1 MQFSGKGFNGTESM
15 TVGSF
20 SSAAALMNRCSQ
32 GSQVVIS
39 DITFVDGANIDHKL
53 KSKISYALK

>member
-1 MQFSGKGFNGTESM
+1 MQFSGKGFNGTESI

-20 SSAAALMNRCSQ
+20 GGASALLNRCAQ

-39 DITFVDGANIDHKL
+39 DIVFIDGANIDHKL
-53 KSKISYALK
+53 KSKISYSLK